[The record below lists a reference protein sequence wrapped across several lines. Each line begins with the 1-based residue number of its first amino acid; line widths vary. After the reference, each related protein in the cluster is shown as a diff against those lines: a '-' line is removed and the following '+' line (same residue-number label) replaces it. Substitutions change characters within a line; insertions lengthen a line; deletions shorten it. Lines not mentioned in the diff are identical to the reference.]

1 MPAYDVEPLSGCL
14 ADPVEEDVRIP
25 PHLPFS
31 SRRTCTP
38 PEGPVAVGA
47 LLGTPPIGGGKETNR
62 TPNLKP
68 ADGPGRHVPH
78 GQVERPWRKSWTG
91 NK

>member
-1 MPAYDVEPLSGCL
+1 MRAYDVEPPPGGLV
-14 ADPVEEDVRIP
+14 DPVEADVRTS
-25 PHLPFS
+25 PHLPFPN
-31 SRRTCTP
+31 RRTRPP
-38 PEGPVAVGA
+38 PEGPAVAGA
-47 LLGTPPIGGGKETNR
+47 LLGAPPVGGGKETNR